1 MHLLS
6 RKINKA
12 PSRHFIS
19 PWGVGEGCVIYHLQE
34 GWEETR
40 AARQGH
46 SLAPDSGQ
54 SLDSDY

>member
-12 PSRHFIS
+12 PSGHFIS

-34 GWEETR
+34 GWDFLNVWL
-40 AARQGH
+40 H
-46 SLAPDSGQ
+46 YIVVFKPCF
-54 SLDSDY
+54 